1 MTDNPEVA
9 NSLETCG
16 YRTNYH
22 DMGNGDPVVLLH
34 GSGAGVSGWAIT
46 RRRIADGAFAGA
58 MAVGAFI
65 WWLVSESVPGWW
77 SNILPYVVVLLVL
90 VFFAQRLREPAAI
103 GQSYRRGGN

>member
-1 MTDNPEVA
+1 M
-9 NSLETCG
+9 
-16 YRTNYH
+16 
-22 DMGNGDPVVLLH
+22 VVELGSARRHLDLKDLDGSASHALLLLNAIAL
-34 GSGAGVSGWAIT
+34 AGVSGWAIT